1 MVVALGAAAFI
12 GHKYATRYGWLPGDQ
27 ASGPAVPAE
36 LLAKVPAD
44 QGVQTTNVKKS
55 APLLA
60 DPPSL
65 KEEPGAPTVVRIDGV
80 SSAPPASAA
89 VTVAANPSQ
98 GTVGVKTPSAI
109 VDVVAPQM
117 PQTAASV
124 ESGPQK
130 PAQQQPASAA
140 PSAAAL
146 AVPRAVAPRPTTNAP
161 LAADPVAEP
170 VAQPKNL
177 VPQIKKVA
185 ATSAPRKSG
194 SYKSSQHEDT
204 WDGASRIF

>member
-36 LLAKVPAD
+36 LLAKAPTD

-65 KEEPGAPTVVRIDGV
+65 KEEPGATTVVRIDGV
-80 SSAPPASAA
+80 SSVLPASAA
-89 VTVAANPSQ
+89 ITVAANPSQ

-117 PQTAASV
+117 PQTAVPV
-124 ESGPQK
+124 EPVVQK

-140 PSAAAL
+140 PSATAL
-146 AVPRAVAPRPTTNAP
+146 AVPRAAAPRPTNAP
-161 LAADPVAEP
+161 PAAAPVAEP
-170 VAQPKNL
+170 VAPPKN
-177 VPQIKKVA
+177 VAPQFKKVA